1 MTHPSRLGRIAG
13 ATRILAALLL
23 GATAATAPVTA
34 SAQGLFAQPK
44 YAAIVEDANTGEVLY
59 SMRAEAL
66 RHPASLTKIMT
77 LYLTFEALSTGRL
90 RMGEVITISPHAFSM
105 MPSKVSTHPGETLT
119 VAEAIPTMTVHSAND
134 VAVAMAERISGSEPA
149 FARLMTL
156 RAREL
161 GMTETSFVNASGLP
175 PDGDQISSAR
185 DMAILARAVMR
196 DYPQYYAYFGLKS
209 IDFHGK
215 LLMNHNHLVAK
226 MPGVDGMKTGYTSLA
241 GFNLVASG
249 VRDGHRLITVVLGGP
264 SVAARDENVE
274 ELLDAGFTVLRD
286 RSMGQRIRLASL
298 IASPDD
304 MGGPI
309 ERAPI
314 EEGSADQA
322 NLQVEVQ
329 PQLRTLPTMNAAEGL
344 LRPAPPAP
352 SPPLPAV
359 AEAAPASEPCTPPR
373 GRRHRR
379 RVVACATAVAKAE
392 ARPSVSERTTA
403 TETAK
408 AEAAPCAKP
417 RRHHRHA
424 ACETETA
431 GATSPK
437 RAAASTAAVETANA
451 EAAACPKPSR
461 HHRHA
466 ACATETAAASAL
478 KPVTAS
484 KASAEGGGYMIQVGA
499 YKSRGLAQGQV
510 AKLASVVAGAGKV
523 EEAGGNYRAR
533 FRGLSQQ
540 QAKAACHSLSAKG
553 QACMVMAG
561 G

>member
-1 MTHPSRLGRIAG
+1 MTLPLSRPLAG
-13 ATRILAALLL
+13 VVRCI
-23 GATAATAPVTA
+23 ATAALGVAALAAPATA

-90 RMGEVITISPHAFSM
+90 RMGEVITISQHAYSM

-119 VAEAIPTMTVHSAND
+119 VAEAIPAMTVHSAND
-134 VAVAMAERISGSEPA
+134 VAVAMAERISGSEQA

-161 GMTETSFVNASGLP
+161 GMTETTFVNASGLP
-175 PDGDQISSAR
+175 PDGEQISSAR

-196 DYPQYYAYFGLKS
+196 DYPQYYAFFGLKS
-209 IDFHGK
+209 IEFRGK
-215 LLMNHNHLVAK
+215 LLMNHNHLVAR

-304 MGGPI
+304 MSGPI

-314 EEGSADQA
+314 EEGSADQP

-329 PQLRTLPTMNAAEGL
+329 PQLRTLPTLSAAEAL
-344 LRPAPPAP
+344 VKPPEQ
-352 SPPLPAV
+352 V
-359 AEAAPASEPCTPPR
+359 AAAEEAAPAPPCAPAN
-373 GRRHRR
+373 GRRHRGHR
-379 RVVACATAVAKAE
+379 RAAACDTAVAKAE
-392 ARPSVSERTTA
+392 PAPPVKSAPT
-403 TETAK
+403 K
-408 AEAAPCAKP
+408 AEAPKAESAKADKPCTG
-417 RRHHRHA
+417 RRHRRHA
-424 ACETETA
+424 ACDVQTA
-431 GATSPK
+431 S
-437 RAAASTAAVETANA
+437 AAPAA
-451 EAAACPKPSR
+451 KPSG
-461 HHRHA
+461 
-466 ACATETAAASAL
+466 
-478 KPVTAS
+478 KGD
-484 KASAEGGGYMIQVGA
+484 GGGYMIQVGA
-499 YKSRGLAQGQV
+499 YRNHTLAQGQV
-510 AKLASVVAGAGKV
+510 DKLASLVAGPGKV
-523 EEAGGNYRAR
+523 EQAGGNYRAR
-533 FRGLSQQ
+533 FRGLSQE
-540 QAKAACHSLSAKG
+540 QAKAACHTLSAKG
-553 QACMVMAG
+553 QACMVAKS
-561 G
+561 

>member
-1 MTHPSRLGRIAG
+1 MTLPSRRRVAG
-13 ATRILAALLL
+13 AARSLAAILL
-23 GATAATAPVTA
+23 GAATLGSPVAA

-105 MPSKVSTHPGETLT
+105 MPSKVSTRPGETLT
-119 VAEAIPTMTVHSAND
+119 VAEAIPAMTVHSAND

-175 PDGDQISSAR
+175 PDGEQISSAR
-185 DMAILARAVMR
+185 DMAVLARAVMR
-196 DYPQYYAYFGLKS
+196 DYPQYYAFFGLKS
-209 IDFHGK
+209 VEFHGK
-215 LLMNHNHLVAK
+215 VLMNHNHLVAK

-314 EEGSADQA
+314 EEGSADQP

-329 PQLRTLPTMNAAEGL
+329 PQLRTLPTMNAAQDMV
-344 LRPAPPAP
+344 RAPPPQQQLAASDDASQAQP
-352 SPPLPAV
+352 C
-359 AEAAPASEPCTPPR
+359 APAR

-379 RVVACATAVAKAE
+379 HAAACAAAVAKAE
-392 ARPSVSERTTA
+392 PAAAKPQTTKTRT
-403 TETAK
+403 
-408 AEAAPCAKP
+408 AEAAERPCP
-417 RRHHRHA
+417 TRRHHRRA
-424 ACETETA
+424 ACETQ
-431 GATSPK
+431 
-437 RAAASTAAVETANA
+437 
-451 EAAACPKPSR
+451 
-461 HHRHA
+461 
-466 ACATETAAASAL
+466 AASAEAPTL
-478 KPVTAS
+478 RPG
-484 KASAEGGGYMIQVGA
+484 ASAPAKGEDGGYMIQVGA
-499 YKSRGLAQGQV
+499 YKNHALAQGQV
-510 AKLASVVAGAGKV
+510 DRLASLVAGAGKV

-540 QAKAACHSLSAKG
+540 QAKSACHTLSAKG
-553 QACMVMAG
+553 QACMVAKS
-561 G
+561 